1 MEYAPEQTVR
11 TLGRPA
17 RKRCRDDIGSADD
30 KLPFEQNETEKCI
43 KRRRKQEEVPTI
55 TPTSISSSHIGEL
68 DPMEKLARTS
78 FAPRSNAE
86 TTLSSLHA
94 KFREDR
100 VQCSA
105 LHYLGGQVGEG
116 SSDVV
121 EAGPDEKVL
130 NSLKLPP
137 LSHSEARKRPLNE
150 FEKASDNKRHPTLYD
165 VQSILEMKDI
175 FWTNPEWAIDWDW
188 LIYDRVMDMPEN
200 RLMNQ
205 VHLFGKI

>member
-1 MEYAPEQTVR
+1 M
-11 TLGRPA
+11 
-17 RKRCRDDIGSADD
+17 
-30 KLPFEQNETEKCI
+30 
-43 KRRRKQEEVPTI
+43 
-55 TPTSISSSHIGEL
+55 
-68 DPMEKLARTS
+68 
-78 FAPRSNAE
+78 
-86 TTLSSLHA
+86 SSLHA

-175 FWTNPEWAIDWDW
+175 
-188 LIYDRVMDMPEN
+188 
-200 RLMNQ
+200 
-205 VHLFGKI
+205 